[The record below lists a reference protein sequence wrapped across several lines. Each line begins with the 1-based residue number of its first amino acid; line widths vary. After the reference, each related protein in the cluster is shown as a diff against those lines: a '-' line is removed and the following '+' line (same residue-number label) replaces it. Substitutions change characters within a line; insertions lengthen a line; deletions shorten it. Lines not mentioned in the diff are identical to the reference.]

1 MNLRLQ
7 FAAITVA
14 FAAVATVLLWNVA
27 PSTDAPVLT
36 WKLGA
41 DGAEPQQY
49 AVASADSPLRLHV
62 LSRSDVNVY
71 VASFNATD
79 GTLALFPTPMLS
91 SDAANPLTAG
101 EHLLPGKRGDQSI
114 AWPVRSGV
122 PGATDYV
129 VVASKQALPELAAVL
144 AKCRYF
150 SNTTLPDGSL
160 VFPYPK
166 DVPAKDAAGKTALPH
181 ALLTEAQ
188 ALKADTSGGEMTPA
202 KGRTDVWLACFKLA
216 PVPGK

>member
-1 MNLRLQ
+1 MKLRLQ

-14 FAAVATVLLWNVA
+14 FAAMATVLLWNAA
-27 PSTDAPVLT
+27 PSTEAPVLT

-49 AVASADSPLRLHV
+49 AVTSGDSPLHLHV
-62 LSRSDVNVY
+62 HSRSDVNVY
-71 VASFNATD
+71 VASFNGTD
-79 GTLALFPTPMLS
+79 GTLALFPTPMLAT
-91 SDAANPLTAG
+91 DAQNPLTAG
-101 EHLLPGKRGDQSI
+101 EHLLPGKNGDQAV

-129 VVASKQALPELAAVL
+129 VVASKQPIAELAAAL

-150 SNTTLPDGSL
+150 SNTTFPDHSA
-160 VFPYPK
+160 VFTNPK
-166 DVPAKDAAGKTALPH
+166 DVAAKDVAGKTALPH
-181 ALLTEAQ
+181 PLLTEAQ
-188 ALKADTSGGEMTPA
+188 ALKTDTSGGTMMLA
-202 KGRTDVWLACFKLA
+202 KGHTDVWLACFKLA